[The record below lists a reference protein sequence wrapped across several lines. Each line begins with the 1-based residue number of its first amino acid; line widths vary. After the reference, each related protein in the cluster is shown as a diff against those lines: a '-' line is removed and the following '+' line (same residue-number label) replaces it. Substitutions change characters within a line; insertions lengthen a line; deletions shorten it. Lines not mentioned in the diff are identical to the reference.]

1 MPKLKLYRI
10 LQTSKIMCRDSKP
23 YSGITKKIWKCIC
36 NANNSTRPNAEI
48 TKLVWKGIC
57 NANNSTH
64 PNAGITKFVCWG
76 ICNANNLPIP
86 PPQYCILVFSSLKAA
101 LFEKKRKFCELN
113 KKHSTK
119 GFEKQQFL
127 YKTIF

>member
-23 YSGITKKIWKCIC
+23 YSGITKKIWNCIC
-36 NANNSTRPNAEI
+36 ND
-48 TKLVWKGIC
+48 
-57 NANNSTH
+57 NNSTH
-64 PNAGITKFVCWG
+64 PNAGITKFVWKG